1 MFVVDAS
8 NGLGE
13 KDVFDLDAGHVT
25 RVIARL
31 KEPEQL
37 QEALAD
43 LTTTTA
49 ATAVWEWGDGAD
61 NRQWTEYDASLAR
74 TFEAAFV
81 DNKTEVEF
89 TRNGGK
95 WRYTLSLENMQQKNL
110 KTGYVR
116 PVRRREIEDAVAKQ
130 QAVALAELTARLKE
144 AQAESSSHAELARL
158 SSESLRRAGANAN
171 EMVVQLRAEMAA
183 MADEHAE
190 ALKEAE
196 ASYAQEIADL
206 WSREKELS
214 QSERER
220 EESSRARVER
230 MARELAAATA
240 MAEHA
245 RAQAEEAQEEA
256 AAKRL
261 ELERALREERLR
273 SAELQEQ
280 VEELVS
286 QLAAAKDVQDR
297 GEAGTTGVREN
308 GLLARLLRTMKEQSA
323 QLDALEGQQR
333 NRVVGVT
340 ARNA

>member
-1 MFVVDAS
+1 
-8 NGLGE
+8 
-13 KDVFDLDAGHVT
+13 
-25 RVIARL
+25 
-31 KEPEQL
+31 
-37 QEALAD
+37 
-43 LTTTTA
+43 
-49 ATAVWEWGDGAD
+49 
-61 NRQWTEYDASLAR
+61 
-74 TFEAAFV
+74 
-81 DNKTEVEF
+81 
-89 TRNGGK
+89 
-95 WRYTLSLENMQQKNL
+95 
-110 KTGYVR
+110 
-116 PVRRREIEDAVAKQ
+116 
-130 QAVALAELTARLKE
+130 
-144 AQAESSSHAELARL
+144 
-158 SSESLRRAGANAN
+158 
-171 EMVVQLRAEMAA
+171 MVVQLRAEMAA

-190 ALKEAE
+190 ALEEAE

-240 MAEHA
+240 MAEDA

-286 QLAAAKDVQDR
+286 QLAAAKESDVQDR
-297 GEAGTTGVREN
+297 GEAGTTSVHER
-308 GLLARLLRTMKEQSA
+308 GLLVARLLRTMKEQSA

-333 NRVVGVT
+333 NRVGV
-340 ARNA
+340 

>member
-1 MFVVDAS
+1 M
-8 NGLGE
+8 GG
-13 KDVFDLDAGHVT
+13 
-25 RVIARL
+25 
-31 KEPEQL
+31 Q
-37 QEALAD
+37 
-43 LTTTTA
+43 A
-49 ATAVWEWGDGAD
+49 APIAVWEWGDGAD
-61 NRQWTEYDASLAR
+61 NGRWTKYDASLAK

-81 DNKTEVEF
+81 DNKTEIEF
-89 TRNGGK
+89 TRSGGK
-95 WRYTLSLENMQQKNL
+95 WRYTLSLENMQQQNS

-116 PVRRREIEDAVAKQ
+116 PVRRREVEDAIAKQ
-130 QAVALAELTARLKE
+130 HAVALAELTARLKE
-144 AQAESSSHAELARL
+144 AQAESSSNAELARL

-220 EESSRARVER
+220 AESSHARVER

-240 MAEHA
+240 MAEDA

-273 SAELQEQ
+273 SAKLQEQ
-280 VEELVS
+280 VEELAS

-297 GEAGTTGVREN
+297 GQAGTTGVREN
-308 GLLARLLRTMKEQSA
+308 GLLVERLLRTMKEQSA

-333 NRVVGVT
+333 NRVVG
-340 ARNA
+340 A